1 MLCNAKQVNSFFLFF
16 VCVYFVY
23 IVLFQNYD
31 ENNIVIEMF
40 VLKQIGEFASSH
52 SFDTKI

>member
-1 MLCNAKQVNSFFLFF
+1 MLCNAKQVNILFS
-16 VCVYFVY
+16 VCLYFVY
-23 IVLFQNYD
+23 IVLFQNCD
-31 ENNIVIEMF
+31 ENNIVIELF